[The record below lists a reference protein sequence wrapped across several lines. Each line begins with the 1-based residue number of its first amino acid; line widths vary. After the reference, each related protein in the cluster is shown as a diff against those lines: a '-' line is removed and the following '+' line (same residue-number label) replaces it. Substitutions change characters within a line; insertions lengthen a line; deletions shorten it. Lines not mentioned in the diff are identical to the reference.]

1 MRGRVRLMR
10 AICATWGLLTLR
22 MVSRRARLLLFLLA
36 VAKLLDVLSHGGL
49 W

>member
-10 AICATWGLLTLR
+10 ALCATWGLLTLR
-22 MVSRRARLLLFLLA
+22 MISRRARIVLGLLI
-36 VAKLLDVLSHGGL
+36 VAKVLDMLSHGGL